1 METADEKK
9 EMEDLRK
16 KWDPFLLKPVIDE
29 EEKPTTFLRLF
40 NYVVCA
46 VVGLLVFA
54 FGFFSKASL
63 LLMIT
68 VTGSDSSTVLNKPFC
83 RLILGCML
91 VVPNVLTF
99 VKSLW
104 KAIFKTSEMPSRPA
118 IAFVCLVDVL
128 VAGGTAVLI
137 VIAMPHFNILNNT
150 MILSGVCILPA
161 AFQVAHQ
168 FLGFKLW
175 TFIASLLSVFLVL
188 TGYIA
193 FFVDCFLQG
202 KKSDSPS
209 PGIMVY
215 AGIAIACTLLVSLNW
230 WENFTA
236 MLPSKHLKSIH
247 GSLQKSRNMTYLL
260 SSCVRIVVTGAV
272 VGGYTYATEDG
283 RFFTVPYRLDITLS
297 LFIIQVAA
305 SALCRW
311 FSVIASKIH
320 AFRRCFAFP
329 MVLMSLAVLAF
340 FIIIFGGRYA
350 HFQQDI
356 GCPNC
361 SLSLYCQQSSSYI
374 GHGVKQAGE
383 LFRDISNNL
392 CNKTGIADQQQ
403 VSLVLIGV
411 SSLSFWAGLVLSTVY
426 VWFTKFQRIER
437 TSKLF
442 VRRLYEAAFIDQSM
456 LLNVRLCQTQ
466 SEETSSTS
474 ESREHIVIY
483 LCATMWHETYDEML
497 KILTSLFRLDK
508 SQPKQHSRRKQMSIE
523 AHIFFDDAFERRERK
538 LNKYAVNLVEVI
550 QEVYRI
556 FMEEENSIFS
566 EDYEMQRQKMVKTPY
581 GGRLCYSLPKGNG
594 LYVHFKDT
602 SKIRQKKRWSQI
614 MYMYYLL
621 GWKLTKKYFDNK
633 DNGDLKTLEEQLQK
647 EKHNTYVLALDGDTD
662 FQPSALMLLVDRLRM
677 YPQVG
682 AACGRIHPTGMG
694 PMVWYQKFEYAV
706 GHWLQKTAEH
716 VFGCVLCS
724 PGCFSLFRGSALMD
738 NNVIKRYTT
747 KATEAAHYV
756 QYDQGEDRW
765 LCTLLLQQGWRV
777 EYNAASDAY
786 TNSPQEFKEF
796 YNQRRRWGPSTLAN
810 TLDILNTGR
819 QIARRNPSISRPYI
833 VYQIISVISSIL
845 SPATV
850 CLMIAGAF
858 RFVFKVDPNG
868 SLCLALLPALVYIII
883 CFNMKAEI
891 QIMVAGF
898 LSVLYAFLMMATI
911 ISIIGDIISEQT
923 FLTPT
928 GIFLFSLTTIYM
940 VTALL
945 HPQEFYILLYGL
957 LYIITVPS
965 AYLLLTIYSM
975 VNMNNVSW
983 GTREKQTAE
992 TSKRHSTSKGTEQ
1005 HKRKWSFSC
1014 CNLGFRVSKKSEMT
1028 DDAET
1033 EQLIEVKSAEP
1044 AEDLMEMTDDEECW
1058 KRQLQ
1063 SCSDRVEFDEVPLD
1077 EDEMLFWKG
1086 LIKQYLFPITED
1098 EKTKENIMKDLR
1110 SLRNKVNF
1118 VYFIINS
1125 LWIVAT
1131 FFLQLIGNTVS
1142 IEIPKIYFNGTRAPD
1157 AIWVDPIGFMFL
1169 LSFAGLLIAQFMA
1182 MAYHRLYTFIHLIAF
1197 IGTESSGPKE
1207 EHKLSK
1213 INFYD
1218 PDKLDF

>member
-1 METADEKK
+1 MEKSEDKND
-9 EMEDLRK
+9 MEELRK

-29 EEKPTTFLRLF
+29 EEKPTKFLHFL
-40 NYVVCA
+40 NYLVST
-46 VVGLLVFA
+46 VVGLLVFV

-68 VTGSDSSTVLNKPFC
+68 VTGSNSSTVLNKPFC

-99 VKSLW
+99 MKSLW

-137 VIAMPHFNILNNT
+137 VITMPHFDILNNT

-168 FLGFKLW
+168 CLPFGFKLW

-188 TGYIA
+188 VGYI
-193 FFVDCFLQG
+193 FFFIH
-202 KKSDSPS
+202 SINSPS

-215 AGIAIACTLLVSLNW
+215 TGIAIACTLLVSLNW

-283 RFFTVPYRLDITLS
+283 RFFTVPYRLDITIS
-297 LFIIQVAA
+297 LFIIQVAS
-305 SALCRW
+305 SAFCRW
-311 FSVIASKIH
+311 FSVIASKMH
-320 AFRRCFAFP
+320 FFRRCFAFP
-329 MVLMSLAVLAF
+329 MVLMSPAVLAF
-340 FIIIFGGRYA
+340 FIMIFSDRYN

-392 CNKTGIADQQQ
+392 CSKTGMADQQQ
-403 VSLVLIGV
+403 VPLVLIGV

-426 VWFTKFQRIER
+426 VWFTKLQRIER

-474 ESREHIVIY
+474 ESREHVTIY
-483 LCATMWHETYDEML
+483 LCATMWHETFDEML
-497 KILTSLFRLDK
+497 KILTSLFR
-508 SQPKQHSRRKQMSIE
+508 
-523 AHIFFDDAFERRERK
+523 
-538 LNKYAVNLVEVI
+538 
-550 QEVYRI
+550 I
-556 FMEEENSIFS
+556 FMEEESSIFS
-566 EDYEMQRQKMVKTPY
+566 QDYKMPRQKMVRTPY
-581 GGRLCYSLPKGNG
+581 GGRLCYSLPKGND

-621 GWKLTKKYFDNK
+621 GWKLTKKYFDNIE
-633 DNGDLKTLEEQLQK
+633 NGDLKTLEERLLVSVSLPRTLSCHLPATTPLHLPCVFQQK

-682 AACGRIHPTGMG
+682 AACGRIHPTGIG

-738 NNVIKRYTT
+738 DNVIKRYTT

-810 TLDILNTGR
+810 TLDILNMGR

-833 VYQIISVISSIL
+833 VYQIILMASSIL
-845 SPATV
+845 SPASI

-858 RFVFKVDPNG
+858 RYVFEVEPNG
-868 SLCLALLPALVYIII
+868 SLCLAVLPAVLYIVV
-883 CFNMKAEI
+883 CYTTKAEI
-891 QIMVAGF
+891 QIMVAAV
-898 LSVLYAFLMMATI
+898 LSVLYTFLMLATI
-911 ISIIGDIISEQT
+911 ISIVGDIISEQT
-923 FLTPT
+923 FFTPT
-928 GIFLFSLTTIYM
+928 GIFLFSMTMMYT
-940 VTALL
+940 VTAML
-945 HPQEFYILLYGL
+945 HPQEFYILIYGL
-957 LYIITVPS
+957 LYLITVPS
-965 AYLLLTIYSM
+965 AYLLLNIYAM

-983 GTREKQTAE
+983 GTREKQTPDISKPSS
-992 TSKRHSTSKGTEQ
+992 TSSKRDQDTNMWG
-1005 HKRKWSFSC
+1005 FSC
-1014 CNLGFRVSKKSEMT
+1014 CSFGFHVSRNSKVSDTSET
-1028 DDAET
+1028 Q
-1033 EQLIEVKSAEP
+1033 QLIEVKSAEP

-1058 KRQLQ
+1058 MHQLQ
-1063 SCSDRVEFDEVPLD
+1063 DCSDQVEFDEVFLD
-1077 EDEMLFWKG
+1077 QDETLFWKG
-1086 LIKQYLFPITED
+1086 LIKQYLLPVMED
-1098 EKTKENIMKDLR
+1098 EKTKQDIMKDLR
-1110 SLRNKVNF
+1110 SLRNKANLA
-1118 VYFIINS
+1118 YFLINS
-1125 LWIVAT
+1125 LWIVAM
-1131 FFLQLIGNTVS
+1131 FFLQIVGNAVS
-1142 IEIPKIYFNGTRAPD
+1142 IQIPKVYFNGSLAADTIP
-1157 AIWVDPIGFMFL
+1157 VDPVGLVLL
-1169 LSFAGLLIAQFMA
+1169 LSFAGLLVTQFIAMV
-1182 MAYHRLYTFIHLIAF
+1182 YHRLYTFIHLIAF